1 MRDLTPRQI
10 VARLDRYIVG
20 QKEAKRAV
28 AIALRNRWRRIQVEE
43 PMRQEIVPNN
53 ILMIG
58 PTGVGKT
65 EIARR
70 LAELCA
76 APFVKVEASKF
87 TEVGYVG
94 RDVESI
100 VRDLAEQSVQMVRE
114 ERAVMVE
121 KEAKRRVD
129 KRLLDLVL
137 PPGGTRRETMQKL
150 RRNELDHL
158 VVEVEQRDRP
168 PVVEV
173 LGPMASEEMGR
184 SIQEAL
190 TGLVG
195 QESHRRSI
203 SVSEARRQFM
213 GEETEQLIDMAE
225 VVSEALKRVETTG
238 IVFIDEIDKIAS
250 ADANRGGAEV
260 SREGVQRDLLPIV
273 EGAAVST
280 RYGTVHTD
288 HILFVAAGAFHAVRP
303 SELAPELQGRFP
315 IRVDL
320 SALGE
325 EELCRILTEPRGALI
340 SQYVA
345 LLAADGVGLRFSPG
359 AIRAVARCAYE
370 ANMASEN
377 IGARRLR
384 SVLSTLLED
393 VLFDAPAVPKKRIH
407 VTNRYV
413 SEKLGKYLEGEDL
426 SRYVL

>member
-28 AIALRNRWRRIQVEE
+28 AIALRNRWRRMQVEE

-114 ERAVMVE
+114 EWVAVVE

-195 QESHRRSI
+195 QESRRRSI

-280 RYGTVHTD
+280 RYGIVHTD

-315 IRVDL
+315 IRVEL

-345 LLAADGVGLRFSPG
+345 LLAADGVGLQFSPG

-393 VLFDAPAVPKKRIH
+393 VLFDAPAVPKKRIY